1 MAEMAEMAEKRDIKY
16 ERCMSSEMAGR
27 VLAEIWREYGGN
39 GGNGGNGGKDGQK
52 RANFFVVLVV
62 VMLLH

>member
-1 MAEMAEMAEKRDIKY
+1 MKY

-27 VLAEIWREYGGN
+27 VLAEIWRDYGGN
-39 GGNGGNGGKDGQK
+39 SGNGGKDGQK
-52 RANFFVVLVV
+52 RAIFFVVVVV